1 MDRER
6 PAFATHGNTLFY
18 VRDKHVRAHDL
29 TTGSD
34 ASVVSV
40 RRLGTQ
46 YQQPRTLSYN
56 PAEKAVIVTSASDT
70 GLYELIRLPTKD
82 GEIRDSATDGKRGSG
97 TSSLF
102 VARNR
107 LAVLDKV
114 AQSIEIRDLDNSIT
128 KTIKCPVQ
136 TVDIFFGG
144 TASLLLSTLNSVV
157 LFDIQQQKIVAE
169 LATPLVKYV
178 VWSNDGNMVALLSK
192 HSKFSFYPSL
202 SLFFPLFRS
211 LILDSSTAIMLAN
224 KQLGGSNLI
233 HETIRIKSG
242 AWDDAGVFLYTTLNH
257 IKYALPNGLVAFSL
271 PLLLLTRLI

>member
-1 MDRER
+1 MIVFKLDRER

-56 PAEKAVIVTSASDT
+56 PAEKAVIVTSAADT

-144 TASLLLSTLNSVV
+144 TASLLLSTPNSVV

-192 HSKFSFYPSL
+192 HSKFSTHPSL
-202 SLFFPLFRS
+202 PSFDLVIDS
-211 LILDSSTAIMLAN
+211 LDSLNSYHARQQATRWIEPYSRN
-224 KQLGGSNLI
+224 YSNQ
-233 HETIRIKSG
+233 IRSMG
-242 AWDDAGVFLYTTLNH
+242 
-257 IKYALPNGLVAFSL
+257 
-271 PLLLLTRLI
+271 

>member
-1 MDRER
+1 MIVFKLDRER

-56 PAEKAVIVTSASDT
+56 PAEKAVIVTSAADT

-144 TASLLLSTLNSVV
+144 TASLLLSTPNSVV

-192 HSKFSFYPSL
+192 HSEFWTHSFSTFIRSRRDFRLVEQL
-202 SLFFPLFRS
+202 SCSPTSNSVDRTLFTKLFES
-211 LILDSSTAIMLAN
+211 NQEHGMTLASSC
-224 KQLGGSNLI
+224 
-233 HETIRIKSG
+233 
-242 AWDDAGVFLYTTLNH
+242 TL
-257 IKYALPNGLVAFSL
+257 L
-271 PLLLLTRLI
+271 